1 MEGTHRALCSPL
13 ALALLLAGL
22 WATVPQR
29 DAKAQDLEVDLE
41 LVLAV
46 DVSRSMDLK
55 EQELQRN
62 GYAQAISHP
71 DVIAA
76 IDGGQLQRI
85 AVTYVEWAGPGRE
98 RVIVPWRLIDSEESA
113 QAMTQSLSSA
123 SLSSWSG
130 TSITTALT
138 FSSFL
143 FQNNGYEGLRRVIDI
158 SGDGPNNAGGLVTIA
173 RDQVIAEGITING
186 LPILAG
192 TPGAYGIE
200 YLDAYYEAC
209 VIGGPGAFMVTVFD
223 METFAVAIRQK
234 LILEIAGRSPWKQYA
249 QATREVPDVIDC
261 AIGEKIRMRWEDH

>member
-1 MEGTHRALCSPL
+1 MDGTLRALFAPL
-13 ALALLLAGL
+13 FAQLLLAGL
-22 WATVPQR
+22 LSAAVDRQ
-29 DAKAQDLEVDLE
+29 AAAQDLEVDLE

-76 IDGGQLQRI
+76 IEGGLLQRI

-113 QAMTQSLSSA
+113 KGMTAALSGA

-130 TSITTALT
+130 TSITAALT
-138 FSSFL
+138 FSASL
-143 FQNNGYEGLRRVIDI
+143 FQDNGYEGLRRVIDI

-192 TPGAYGIE
+192 TPGAYGIA

-234 LILEIAGRSPWKQYA
+234 LILEIAGRSPWKQIA
-249 QATREVPDVIDC
+249 QARSEVPDVIDC